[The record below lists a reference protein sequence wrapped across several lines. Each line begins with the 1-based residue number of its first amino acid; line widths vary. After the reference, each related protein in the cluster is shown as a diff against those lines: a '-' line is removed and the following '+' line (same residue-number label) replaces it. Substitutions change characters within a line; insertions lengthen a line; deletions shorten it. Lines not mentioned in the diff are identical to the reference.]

1 MRISDWSSDVCSS
14 DLHVA
19 HDAALPGRR
28 IHAGRSGI
36 AGGRSAGRRPCRGQS
51 GVGPTLGPAE
61 DVRRSETRT
70 GNAVMST
77 TTRATPSAP
86 NVTPTPTTRMLH
98 RVRTATDVPVGVTTS
113 TYTAQRI

>member
-14 DLHVA
+14 DLHDA

-36 AGGRSAGRRPCRGQS
+36 AGGRGAGRRPCRGQS
-51 GVGPTLGPAE
+51 GVGPALGPAA

-77 TTRATPSAP
+77 TTRARPAAL
-86 NVTPTPTTRMLH
+86 NVTPKATARMRELMAKDPDGQVGLALTP
-98 RVRTATDVPVGVTTS
+98 P
-113 TYTAQRI
+113 